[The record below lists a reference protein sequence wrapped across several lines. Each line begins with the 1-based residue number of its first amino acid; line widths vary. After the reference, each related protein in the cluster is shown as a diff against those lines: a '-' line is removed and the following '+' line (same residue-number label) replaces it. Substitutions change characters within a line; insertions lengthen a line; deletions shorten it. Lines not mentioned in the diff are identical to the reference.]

1 MSDTELLELDK
12 RRVNLK
18 TAVNTAIRNR
28 KPISFIKDKVKE
40 YNIIYNKIVESG
52 LKQPKTH
59 DYLNETFWDTHTP
72 DDVIN
77 MRGRAGIAKHSKRMN
92 KEFSPEIDKNYY
104 IINIAGDLNQDGKHK
119 ESRDNIYNIISHYIK
134 YVYNI
139 NNCDYDFDDNELSPS
154 YRIKFKIHCSE
165 SDLTVIKKTIECLI
179 KDYPNEVYYTKNKK

>member
-12 RRVNLK
+12 RRAYLKNVVNL
-18 TAVNTAIRNR
+18 AIRNR
-28 KPISFIKDKVKE
+28 KPVSFIKDKVKE

-77 MRGRAGIAKHSKRMN
+77 TRGRAGIAKCSKRMN
-92 KEFSPEIDKNYY
+92 KEFSLEVDKNYY
-104 IINIAGDLNQDGKHK
+104 IINIAGDLNPDNKPK

-139 NNCDYDFDDNELSPS
+139 NSCDYDFDDNELSPS
-154 YRIKFKIHCSE
+154 YRIKFKVYCTE
-165 SDLTVIKKTIECLI
+165 SDLTTIKKTIECLI